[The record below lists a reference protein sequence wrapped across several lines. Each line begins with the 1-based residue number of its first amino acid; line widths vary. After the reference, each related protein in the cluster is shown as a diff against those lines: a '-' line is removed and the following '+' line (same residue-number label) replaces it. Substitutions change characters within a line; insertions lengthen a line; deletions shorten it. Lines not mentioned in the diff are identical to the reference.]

1 MRASQTPALS
11 VFADSPARSLLM
23 DVVPF
28 HFDAYGGLG
37 TVQGLARIDELGLE
51 LQFSTRDT
59 LFGVLKSG
67 QRSLQVPLAALL
79 SVRYCAGFLWLM
91 PRIELRVRDLSTL
104 RELPE
109 SEQGRVTLS
118 LAFRDRH
125 DGRAFA
131 ADLELMRS
139 RHRTL
144 QLERMLDRMVAPLPE
159 TPTELP
165 ATDAARERDAH
176 RRRDAG
182 LSLQ

>member
-1 MRASQTPALS
+1 
-11 VFADSPARSLLM
+11 M

-37 TVQGLARIDELGLE
+37 TVQGLARLDEYGLE
-51 LQFSTRDT
+51 LQFSTRDS

-67 QRSLQVPLAALL
+67 QRSLRVPLESLL
-79 SVRYCAGFLWLM
+79 SVRYSRGWFWMM
-91 PRIELRVRDLSTL
+91 PRIELRVRDLSML

-118 LAFRDRH
+118 LSFRDRH

-144 QLERMLDRMVAPLPE
+144 QLDRMLDRMVSAS
-159 TPTELP
+159 TAAAP
-165 ATDAARERDAH
+165 ATDNVPAANASTSRSESARVQFVEGGRADETN
-176 RRRDAG
+176 
-182 LSLQ
+182 